1 VRRLREYNIT
11 VDDKLYKVKL
21 ITHVRGAPF
30 SAKINEKSY
39 EAEFVGEFD
48 SAAPFSVKVDGKV
61 YDVEL
66 KTIDKENPFPIKVN
80 DVLFRVELKPTAR
93 RVALK
98 TPESTAFI
106 SVTKPSRRTVVEG
119 AVTAPMAGKIVSV
132 LVEDGDSVNVG
143 DVLCVLE
150 AMKMENEITAPKAGI
165 VEEIK
170 VSEGMPVN
178 EGEALVIIK

>member
-1 VRRLREYNIT
+1 MHRLREYNIT
-11 VDDKLYKVKL
+11 VDDKPYKVKL

-30 SAKINEKSY
+30 SAKINEKPY

-48 SAAPFSVKVDGKV
+48 SAVPFSVKVDGKV
-61 YDVEL
+61 YDVQL
-66 KTIDKENPFPIKVN
+66 KTIDKEKPFPIKVN
-80 DVLFRVELKPTAR
+80 DVPFRAKLKPTAR
-93 RVALK
+93 KVASK
-98 TPESTAFI
+98 TPESTALV
-106 SVTKPSRRTVVEG
+106 SVAKPSRRTVVEG

-132 LVEDGDSVNVG
+132 LVKDGDSVNVG

-178 EGEALVIIK
+178 AGEVLVVVK

>member
-80 DVLFRVELKPTAR
+80 DVLFKVELKPTAR

-98 TPESTAFI
+98 TPESTALI

-132 LVEDGDSVNVG
+132 LVKDGDSVNVG

-150 AMKMENEITAPKAGI
+150 AMKMENEITATKAGI

>member
-1 VRRLREYNIT
+1 VHRLREYNIT
-11 VDDKLYKVKL
+11 VDGKLYKVEL
-21 ITHVRGAPF
+21 VTHVRGSPF
-30 SAKINEKSY
+30 SAKVNEKPY
-39 EAEFVGEFD
+39 EAEFVGEFE
-48 SAAPFSVKVDGKV
+48 AGGPFSIRLLGET
-61 YDVEL
+61 YEVEL
-66 KTIDKENPFPIKVN
+66 KRIDRERPFPVKIKGIP
-80 DVLFRVELKPTAR
+80 FKVELKPATR
-93 RVALK
+93 KLVSKAL
-98 TPESTAFI
+98 ESPALTY
-106 SVTKPSRRTVVEG
+106 VGKPSRTAEVEG

-132 LVEDGDSVNVG
+132 LVRDGDSVNVG

>member
-1 VRRLREYNIT
+1 MHRLREYNID
-11 VDDKLYKVKL
+11 VDGKLYKVKL

-30 SAKINEKSY
+30 SAKINEKPY
-39 EAEFVGEFD
+39 EAELLGKFD
-48 SAAPFSVKVDGKV
+48 SAEPFSVKVDGKV

-66 KTIDKENPFPIKVN
+66 KTIDREKPFPVKVN
-80 DVLFRVELKPTAR
+80 DVSLKVKLQPAAR
-93 RVALK
+93 KAVSK
-98 TPESTAFI
+98 TPESTALI
-106 SVTKPSRRTVVEG
+106 SVAKPSRKMAVEG

-132 LVEDGDSVNVG
+132 VVKHGASVNVG

-150 AMKMENEITAPKAGI
+150 AMKMENEITATKAGI